1 MEYKEEEISPAG
13 VSVRKHIKKKKKMYT
28 PAINNESK
36 CSIYEKDGYVT
47 IVEELDTTDK
57 SAIVISWKAILFII
71 CLFIGIKTISANVFD
86 SKKQETTQSTSIQ
99 TTGETVSVSKTEYA
113 AVPDSNSYEDPLDKE
128 LASFFGNGIIFPDS
142 SSRILSAEEIAPLD
156 YWPSNAKDR
165 LYQYAIN
172 EIFARNGYSFNDP
185 DWANYYSRYSWYQNR
200 GYSDEDA
207 RDRFNETERKN
218 MKMLEKKRKETRG
231 Y

>member
-1 MEYKEEEISPAG
+1 
-13 VSVRKHIKKKKKMYT
+13 MYT

-128 LASFFGNGIIFPDS
+128 LASWNCLMIAALARSCVLLGKDEYLSEAKCAQSLLCMAQRIRQTFDLDKYKFIKTGDIQMRMQGIDS
-142 SSRILSAEEIAPLD
+142 T
-156 YWPSNAKDR
+156 K
-165 LYQYAIN
+165 
-172 EIFARNGYSFNDP
+172 
-185 DWANYYSRYSWYQNR
+185 QNVK
-200 GYSDEDA
+200 
-207 RDRFNETERKN
+207 T
-218 MKMLEKKRKETRG
+218 
-231 Y
+231 